1 MGKWHRDFKE
11 LKKDR
16 DVLLENIKQI
26 LEDVKMIGAHSDS
39 CAAPY
44 GEFICTCTPIE
55 PETIL
60 EKYNSL
66 YIK

>member
-26 LEDVKMIGAHSDS
+26 LEDVNDR
-39 CAAPY
+39 C
-44 GEFICTCTPIE
+44 
-55 PETIL
+55 
-60 EKYNSL
+60 SL
-66 YIK
+66 R